1 MSVTS
6 PDAALADQLTLLV
19 ANTPGVTRLYAPT
32 RVVPVPGT
40 AQRVLADLGAPVP
53 AAQVQVQVNA
63 SASWVTASIGIDLS
77 APAGDIGADVC
88 SRIKQCLASAG
99 LEMDV
104 KITIAYVTN

>member
-6 PDAALADQLTLLV
+6 PDAVLADQLTLLV

-32 RVVPVPGT
+32 RVVPVLGT
-40 AQRVLADLGAPVP
+40 AQWVLADLGAPVP
-53 AAQVQVQVNA
+53 AVQVQVNI
-63 SASWVTASIGIDLS
+63 SASRVTASIGIDLS
-77 APAGDIGADVC
+77 APAGDIGAEVC

-99 LEMDV
+99 REMDV

>member
-53 AAQVQVQVNA
+53 AAQVQVNA
-63 SASWVTASIGIDLS
+63 SASKVTASIGIDLS